1 MGVASVICT
10 VLVWHS
16 TLASLSIFLFLR
28 SFGSGVAKCL
38 RTVFN
43 QIRHWPQPWKSGLTI
58 RTTKRKKKEW
68 ECSPG
73 RISLC
78 SCLESEPVFLPLNLL
93 FFFFSCLLIYSFFCP
108 RFIHCVYLVFP
119 LILLYQPTQN
129 DELST
134 ISLVPFTCKQIS
146 LCSQYNL
153 Y

>member
-78 SCLESEPVFLPLNLL
+78 SCLESEPVFSPLNLL

-119 LILLYQPTQN
+119 LILLHQPTQN

-146 LCSQYNL
+146 LCLQYNL